1 MKKNNRPESDVS
13 MDIDESIP
21 EAIQESIQGAT
32 VNTELLVPEPLLH
45 PSNLWLEGLALPS
58 PEDRHENLPTV
69 IAMAVDPVYCRQ
81 AVFNREK
88 MSRAASSGK
97 ELKSLA
103 SHFVVLAP
111 FSAGWGKAPLEDR
124 PLKNAEFL
132 SEIQIDADGRRGL
145 MIYSFEKHESNQQY
159 KGAVRKDIATL
170 VQAGCTLRLSTTMK
184 TFDFEKQNK
193 KAGQRALFPDV
204 ETIEPFTL
212 VKLFLKPNNATKADN
227 SADAVSIKCIELIPL
242 TLYSF
247 VPAMGNFP
255 ATFEEQK
262 TITEVC
268 KTYAPEG
275 CRPCSNYL
283 FSNGGDAML
292 LRSVSCLLRASVDE
306 DGAGVTISNACLDF
320 DMGKSMVD
328 QVRIDGATLMRYTN
342 CSTVKRACQL
352 LEVAASCG
360 CLQLM
365 VAKSWVAKE
374 TEDGPGK
381 NQLVFR
387 AAPLIDF
394 LRILGIDVSAGAD
407 DDVLRFLLHAPHTR
421 DSTVVIRKDG
431 NAKITFDAGQR
442 CLVHETHRFFH
453 FDEEGKELKRE
464 IIVRLDLRVLSDG
477 SKKLPEDPSVSTD
490 WQPYHASYPVPKC
503 CRVHIDLGPKLNP
516 EGFAVGDG
524 IPNYLCMQL
533 NLSSSRAPSVPGMGN
548 AAQDT
553 KACRKRAAP
562 SMEDADSF

>member
-1 MKKNNRPESDVS
+1 MPFDKKNHSEST
-13 MDIDESIP
+13 MEIDEGSP
-21 EAIQESIQGAT
+21 LQEAT
-32 VNTELLVPEPLLH
+32 VNTELLIHEPLLH

-69 IAMAVDPVYCRQ
+69 IAMVVDPVYCKQ
-81 AVFNREK
+81 SIFAKEK
-88 MSRAASSGK
+88 MAKAETMGK

-111 FSAGWGKAPLEDR
+111 FSAGWGKAPLEDK
-124 PLKNAEFL
+124 PLKNSEFL
-132 SEIQIDADGRRGL
+132 SEIHVDSDGRRGL
-145 MIYSFEKHESNQQY
+145 LVYSFDKHESNQQY
-159 KGAVRKDIATL
+159 KGAVRKDLATL
-170 VQAGCTLRLSTTMK
+170 IQAGCTLRLSTTMK

-193 KAGQRALFPDV
+193 KAGQRALFPEVDV
-204 ETIEPFTL
+204 IEPFTL
-212 VKLFLKPNNATKADN
+212 VKLFLKPNNAMKADTT
-227 SADAVSIKCIELIPL
+227 ADVVSIKCIELLPL

-283 FSNGGDAML
+283 FSNGGEVML

-306 DGAGVTISNACLDF
+306 DGTGVTISNACLDF

-328 QVRIDGATLMRYTN
+328 QVHIDGTTLMRYTN
-342 CSTVKRACQL
+342 CSTVKRACQF

-365 VAKSWVAKE
+365 VTKAWISKE
-374 TEDGPGK
+374 TDEGPGR
-381 NQLVFR
+381 NQLVYR
-387 AAPLIDF
+387 AAPIIDF
-394 LRILGIDVSAGAD
+394 LRILGIDVSAGMD
-407 DDVLRFLLHAPHTR
+407 DDVLRLLINAPAPR
-421 DSTVVIRKDG
+421 EYKKNG
-431 NAKITFDAGQR
+431 NAKIVIDPVQR
-442 CLVHETHRFFH
+442 CLIHNTNRFFH
-453 FDEEGKELKRE
+453 FEEEGKELKRE
-464 IIVRLDLRVLSDG
+464 IIVRLDLRVLSDA
-477 SKKLPEDPSVSTD
+477 SKKLVEDSSVSMD

-516 EGFAVGDG
+516 EGFAVDSDMETV
-524 IPNYLCMQL
+524 PNYLCMQL
-533 NLSSSRAPSVPGMGN
+533 NLSSSRPPSVPGMGN
-548 AAQDT
+548 AAQEAKT
-553 KACRKRAAP
+553 CRKRAAP
-562 SMEDADSF
+562 SVEDVDSF